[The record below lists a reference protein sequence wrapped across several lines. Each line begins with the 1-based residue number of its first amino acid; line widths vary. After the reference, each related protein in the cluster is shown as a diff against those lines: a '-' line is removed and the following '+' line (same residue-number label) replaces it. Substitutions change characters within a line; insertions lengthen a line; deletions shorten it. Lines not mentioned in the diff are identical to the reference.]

1 MTRLLI
7 KESLGGTSGEPDPD
21 SLKLLFL
28 AESGGGDVVPD
39 PLGLGSSVVRV
50 SLDGVARGVALVGK
64 HANGSRSTAP
74 LCASGWLEAKSWC
87 VSETKLVGPAV
98 MKELVTSDGPTN
110 QPRSTNTMLGV

>member
-50 SLDGVARGVALVGK
+50 GLDGVAI
-64 HANGSRSTAP
+64 
-74 LCASGWLEAKSWC
+74 
-87 VSETKLVGPAV
+87 
-98 MKELVTSDGPTN
+98 
-110 QPRSTNTMLGV
+110 